1 MDIEEE
7 TSHALSTEDL
17 AALLSE
23 TANVKSTAIRIPQ
36 QVVPRTW
43 AEVHTD
49 IQQAFKLNR
58 RQQWCFQICANHFR
72 TLMSQLHGA
81 TSNLHLHSRSSNPLQ
96 FLMTGPGGTGKTHTI
111 GTFQQLMGTFNCAH
125 LIHFLAPTGA
135 TAVNLP
141 GGQTIHKAC
150 GIQVYDNSK
159 SGRHALWLSITPE
172 KKAELRSE
180 WKGIHFLL
188 IDEISMV
195 GSSLLADL
203 DLTLRC
209 VCEVDDWS
217 GGINVIFTGN
227 FFQLPPVSVT
237 PLYRPILKF
246 SKDRWCKRSGDEA
259 RSRHGRIAWKQV
271 DTVIELMEQK
281 RMEADPEYADAVLRL
296 RADRRF
302 ECMVAIVEW
311 NKTRMAL
318 NSAKAIAATTGPGAP
333 VLLSCMAR
341 HTVGR
346 TDVAAE
352 IQPICCQHESTTL
365 PAELQLY
372 IGAPVIL
379 KVCYKAM

>member
-1 MDIEEE
+1 
-7 TSHALSTEDL
+7 
-17 AALLSE
+17 
-23 TANVKSTAIRIPQ
+23 
-36 QVVPRTW
+36 
-43 AEVHTD
+43 
-49 IQQAFKLNR
+49 
-58 RQQWCFQICANHFR
+58 
-72 TLMSQLHGA
+72 
-81 TSNLHLHSRSSNPLQ
+81 
-96 FLMTGPGGTGKTHTI
+96 MTGPGGTGKTHTI

-296 RADRRF
+296 RVHEHLMDDDIALFNSHVIQSHDNPNGMNLADRRF